1 MCRLLAYVGE
11 PIGPDQLVFG
21 GSHSLYEQS
30 WAPQELLSG
39 SVNADGYG
47 VVWYTDT
54 GPTGEPTRVPVR
66 LAEARPIWYD
76 RELRSTLSATESTCV
91 VAALRN
97 GSVGMPVDR
106 SGLLPLVLGSW
117 SFVLN
122 GFVPDFH
129 ADHMR
134 ALRAE
139 LPDDLYSELRGSSDS
154 ETLFLMTIAEIRKGK
169 ALAQALEA
177 TALRVKASVGTSEA
191 QLNMVISDGTR
202 AAAVRTSTTYETN
215 SLYLAKH
222 PPFAPRG
229 VVLASEPPDTDDS
242 WTPVGPHTSLTIE
255 EDGSV
260 HSAPVA

>member
-1 MCRLLAYVGE
+1 
-11 PIGPDQLVFG
+11 
-21 GSHSLYEQS
+21 
-30 WAPQELLSG
+30 
-39 SVNADGYG
+39 
-47 VVWYTDT
+47 
-54 GPTGEPTRVPVR
+54 
-66 LAEARPIWYD
+66 
-76 RELRSTLSATESTCV
+76 
-91 VAALRN
+91 
-97 GSVGMPVDR
+97 MPVDR